1 MTKKRK
7 QASTLNNLNFFKD
20 AIDKTSRSLPRPPFN
35 IIDDNMES
43 MLMHPCNAAHRRSD
57 ELPVTRSGTMEDMR
71 HDMRKVQRT
80 LDHLD
85 VPRGPLNE
93 FPRRSAWWGSV
104 RSRVGY
110 LGDIP
115 GVGTLRLFMESLL
128 FWGGVLDVVGV
139 ADCVVRLGGPINFL
153 VLFLPIQMFV
163 VMPLVQLAFGVGSLA
178 VRVLHQ
184 RLMDR
189 PEHEK
194 TSSDDFDNAEPEHL
208 MYWSDATHYKWS
220 SWSHP
225 ESHCPARLGLTRC
238 LDMTLGHRLRSLS
251 ILMTVLAFFLAG
263 SDVLRAVDMFTVG
276 IRGAKGPQKPLP
288 LNVFAGLDMDAAA
301 VFQAVEDLNVERIAI
316 ALLKTAEPIQT
327 MSLQAD
333 SAFGLS
339 EATAMP
345 GKPSVVWMR
354 AVIDIDVLCGQ
365 RQQTSCVYQSD
376 MPVCAWNWP
385 EASCTRHHLN
395 WEQNAYGVRT
405 LQWAGLLRPSE
416 RLDFYRQISANA
428 FPGKGVSFEG
438 LIFPDADVTPR
449 ASEVAFLIG
458 VILLW
463 TFACVVAGT
472 SVLRFMAAW
481 MTWVNLSLLFVIL
494 FVSSVLLTGCWLST
508 HLAVFRDGSITPL
521 TWDEL
526 RTFIPTH
533 AIPDFRCPPPGRY
546 ALLPLSMPAF
556 ADVLSLSLTSSW
568 LITGLHMQRATTA
581 RSSMEPFSF
590 GMCLTMATLL
600 FEVPFKV
607 LSTYSWSIL
616 GMQQAF
622 NVYASSAP
630 LPQIS
635 GFALKLSKPQSFQP
649 LLNNVW
655 NVAAQA
661 GGQFAFDPVLARG
674 YADGLP
680 TANLIIA
687 VQGSWKL
694 ARLMDAMLCPFLDLK
709 RKSWSARFYRI
720 LLCFSCGVFG
730 FILSVVL
737 HYSPPSVPSLVMWTI
752 GHLVGPTVVLA
763 LCSAVNHAQRSVAEA
778 ILGRVRLLVTDL
790 TEALFALLVV
800 LVPLFLPA
808 EPSECS
814 ITESCVVND
823 SSWVPEGCW
832 TSSTVSLALVCCHLF
847 LFPAAC
853 ALLSLIP
860 DNGCLR
866 RWGGEPSV
874 RMRLKTS
881 VLGPTVFFAGQ
892 IFKPDDLSGFD
903 SASAYWALCMR
914 YAVPTACLAL
924 IQQAVVDLKNNA
936 SWETPLSP
944 LSSAI
949 VSVVWLVSIVGITYG
964 AVLPHHFV
972 WMVRPVSSHQ
982 LPNEVDD
989 ISLLLAKAKQVKRY
1003 NRGSQISWRV
1013 FDFVNPPKNLLRLT
1027 EDSRSGFVSLE
1038 ID

>member
-1 MTKKRK
+1 MTQDVKKQK

-43 MLMHPCNAAHRRSD
+43 VLMHPCNSARKKSE
-57 ELPVTRSGTMEDMR
+57 ELPITRSGTMEDMR

-85 VPRGPLNE
+85 IPRGPINE
-93 FPRRSAWWGSV
+93 FPRMSDWWGSV
-104 RSRVGY
+104 RGRVGY

-139 ADCVVRLGGPINFL
+139 SDCVVRLGGPFNFL
-153 VLFLPIQMFV
+153 ILFLPIQMIV

-184 RLMDR
+184 RLMDGT
-189 PEHEK
+189 EHEK
-194 TSSDDFDNAEPEHL
+194 TSSDDFDNAEPDHL
-208 MYWSDATHYKWS
+208 MYWSAATHYKWS

-225 ESHCPARLGLTRC
+225 DSHCPARLGLTRC

-251 ILMTVLAFFLAG
+251 LLMTVLAFFLAA

-276 IRGAKGPQKPLP
+276 IRGSKGLQKPLP

-301 VFQAVEDLNVERIAI
+301 VFEAVQDLKVERIAI
-316 ALLKTAEPIQT
+316 ALLKTAEPVQAT
-327 MSLQAD
+327 SVQAD
-333 SAFGLS
+333 GAFDLS
-339 EATAMP
+339 EATVMP
-345 GKPSVVWMR
+345 DNSDVVWMR
-354 AVIDIDVLCGQ
+354 AIIDIDILCGQ
-365 RQQTSCVYQSD
+365 RQKTSCVYQSE

-385 EASCTRHHLN
+385 ESSCTRHHLN
-395 WEQNAYGVRT
+395 WEQNAYGVRS
-405 LQWAGLLRPSE
+405 LQWEGLLRPSE
-416 RLDFYRQISANA
+416 RLDFFRQISANA

-438 LIFPDADVTPR
+438 MVFPDADVTSR
-449 ASEVAFLIG
+449 ASEAAFLIG

-463 TFACVVAGT
+463 TFTCVVAGT

-494 FVSSVLLTGCWLST
+494 FVSSILLTGCWLST
-508 HLAVFRDGSITPL
+508 HFAVFRDVSIIPL
-521 TWDEL
+521 SWDEL

-533 AIPDFRCPPPGRY
+533 AIPDFTCPLPGRY
-546 ALLPLSMPAF
+546 ALFPLSMPAF

-581 RSSMEPFSF
+581 RSTMHPFSF

-607 LSTYSWSIL
+607 ISTYSWSIL

-622 NVYASSAP
+622 NVYSSSVP

-635 GFALKLSKPQSFQP
+635 GFALKLLKPQSFHP
-649 LLNNVW
+649 FLNNVW

-661 GGQFAFDPVLARG
+661 GSQFAFDPKLARG
-674 YADGLP
+674 YVDGLP
-680 TANLIIA
+680 TTNLIVA

-694 ARLMDAMLCPFLDLK
+694 SRLMDAMLCPFLDLK
-709 RKSWSARFYRI
+709 RKSWSVRYYRI

-737 HYSPPSVPSLVMWTI
+737 RYSPPSVPSLVMWTI
-752 GHLVGPTVVLA
+752 SHLVGPTVVLA
-763 LCSAVNHAQRSVAEA
+763 LCSAVNHAQRSVVEA
-778 ILGRVRLLVTDL
+778 MLGCVRLLVTDL
-790 TEALFALLVV
+790 IEVLFALLVV
-800 LVPLFLPA
+800 LVPLALPA
-808 EPSECS
+808 ERLECS
-814 ITESCVVND
+814 VTESCVVND
-823 SSWVPEGCW
+823 SSWIPQGCW
-832 TSSTVSLALVCCHLF
+832 TSSTVALVLVCCHLF
-847 LFPAAC
+847 LFPTVC

-860 DNGCLR
+860 NNGRLHS
-866 RWGGEPSV
+866 WGGEPSV

-903 SASAYWALCMR
+903 SASVYWALCMR
-914 YAVPTACLAL
+914 YAVPAACLAL
-924 IQQAVVDLKNNA
+924 IQQAVVDLKNSA
-936 SWETPLSP
+936 TWEAPLSP
-944 LSSAI
+944 LSSTI
-949 VSVVWLVSIVGITYG
+949 VNHIWSYST
-964 AVLPHHFV
+964 
-972 WMVRPVSSHQ
+972 SSFH
-982 LPNEVDD
+982 VDGTTG
-989 ISLLLAKAKQVKRY
+989 
-1003 NRGSQISWRV
+1003 N
-1013 FDFVNPPKNLLRLT
+1013 
-1027 EDSRSGFVSLE
+1027 
-1038 ID
+1038 